1 MTSSDLYHLIYI
13 SQARRPL
20 DDADLMILQREAMA
34 RNHEVGV
41 TGVLLYGSGKFL
53 QLLEGPREVL
63 AELFGRI
70 ALDMRHERT
79 RLLHHGPIKTRSAP
93 SWSMGVANA
102 DRLGPSMSIE
112 SLESC
117 ITAYAS
123 GQGNGDPAMS
133 LVHAFERMM
142 HGFEAA

>member
-1 MTSSDLYHLIYI
+1 MTKSDLYQLIYL
-13 SQARRPL
+13 SQARRPM
-20 DDADLMILQREAMA
+20 DDAELMVIQREAMA
-34 RNHEVGV
+34 RNQEVEV

-70 ALDMRHERT
+70 AFDMRHERT

-102 DRLGPSMSIE
+102 DRLGASMSIE

-123 GQGNGDPAMS
+123 GLGNGDPVMA
-133 LVHAFERMM
+133 LVHAFERIM
-142 HGFEAA
+142 HGSEAA